1 MKILNKNDKIEIV
14 IDAISAEGSGIGRYE
29 GMTIFV
35 AETVI
40 GDKIIA
46 HIIKVSKNY
55 AVGKVDEILSPSPNR
70 INSACPVSH
79 QCGGCVFR
87 QMTYEEELKAK
98 WNRVN
103 DALHRIAKIDI
114 TPDEIVPAPQ
124 TDRYRN
130 KGQYP
135 VLIENGVAS
144 IGFYAFHSHR
154 IVKCEDCLL
163 QPIEFEMGIS
173 AFQKWIKKS
182 SLTSYDEE
190 TGKGFLRH
198 IYFRKAFATGEIMAC
213 AVINGN
219 SAPNADYLIEC
230 LVEAVPNLKSVVIN
244 INKEQT
250 NVILGKISKTIWGS
264 DQITDVLSG
273 LKFTISPN
281 SFYQI
286 NPVQTEKLYSI
297 VREYAQLTGEETI
310 LDLYCGA
317 GTIGLTMADRAKK
330 IVGVEIVSSAVKN
343 AKENAKLNKITNAE
357 FLCGDA
363 VRASLEF
370 TKMKLNPDVIILDPP
385 RKGCEKE
392 VVQAVAKM
400 EANKIIYVSCDP
412 ATLSRDLAIFNELGY
427 LPTKITPVDLFPR
440 TAHVE
445 MVALLQKKSS

>member
-1 MKILNKNDKIEIV
+1 MKLLNKNDKIEIT

-55 AVGKVDEILSPSPNR
+55 AVGKVDKILSPSTNR
-70 INSACPVSH
+70 IESSCQVSH

-87 QMTYEEELKAK
+87 QMSYQEELNAK

-103 DALHRIAKIDI
+103 DALHRIAKIDL
-114 TPDEIVPAPQ
+114 TPEAIVPAEQ

-135 VLIENGVAS
+135 VLIESGVAT

-163 QPIEFEMGIS
+163 QPVEFEKGIL
-173 AFQKWIKKS
+173 AFKKWIKKS

-213 AVINGN
+213 AVINAN
-219 SAPNADYLIEC
+219 SAPNAEYLVDC
-230 LVEAVPNLKSVVIN
+230 LKEEIPNLKSVVIN
-244 INKEQT
+244 INKEHT

-264 DQITDVLSG
+264 DQITDELLG

-281 SFYQI
+281 SFYQV
-286 NPVQTEKLYSI
+286 NPVQTEKLYTI
-297 VREYAQLTGEETI
+297 AKEYAELTGEETV

-317 GTIGLTMADRAKK
+317 GTIGLTMADQAKK
-330 IVGVEIVSSAVKN
+330 VIGVEIVSSAVKN
-343 AKENAKLNKITNAE
+343 ARVNAEMNKITNAE

-363 VRASLEF
+363 TRASAEF
-370 TKMKLNPDVIILDPP
+370 AKMKLNPDVIVLDPP
-385 RKGCEKE
+385 RKGCDKE
-392 VVQAVAKM
+392 LVEAVAKM
-400 EANKIIYVSCDP
+400 DAKRIVYVSCDP

-427 LPTKITPVDLFPR
+427 APQKITPVDLFPR

-445 MVALLQKKSS
+445 AVCLLSKLL